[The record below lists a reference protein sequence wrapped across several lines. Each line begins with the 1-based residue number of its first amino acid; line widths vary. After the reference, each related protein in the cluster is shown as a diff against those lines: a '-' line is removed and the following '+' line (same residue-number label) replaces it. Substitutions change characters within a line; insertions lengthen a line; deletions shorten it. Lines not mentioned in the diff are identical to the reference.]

1 MKRRVVLCAL
11 MSLLLLS
18 GCGAGQGSAF
28 SLNASIV
35 GQVDTLDPAMAVGQA
50 NETVVLHLYENLMR
64 TVLTPSEET
73 ELTGGAAK
81 SYDEETNHD
90 GTVTY
95 TFHLHPDAK
104 WSDGTHVTAQ
114 DFVYA
119 WQRLVD
125 PAQGSPNH
133 SLLEMVQGYQEV
145 RAGADV
151 SELGVEAKDEDTLS
165 VTLGYKCPYFITEVC
180 TAAATMPVRQA
191 LVRDGWG
198 QDWER
203 SVTNGAY
210 QVAALREGEYLEIK
224 ANAQYHENGSGGP
237 ESIRFY
243 LADTVEDAYALFLDN
258 AVDFVAPIPNQ
269 RLAERL
275 ENKLYVQPQ
284 GLSTYTVLMNNGNE
298 AFSDPQVRRAF
309 SLAIDRS
316 ALAGLAGPGA
326 AAARGLVPGGVME
339 TKEESFRSCGGDLLG
354 TDRAYGDNCKAARE
368 SLAQAGYAD
377 GASFPAVEYLYVD
390 EEGAA
395 EAAQALVQMWKEQ
408 LGVQVST
415 RAVSGQEMEKALAD
429 GTYALA
435 AVEITSPVAD
445 AMGFL
450 ERWES
455 GNEHN
460 FAGYSNS
467 AFDTLM
473 TVVRSATDES
483 ARVACLH
490 DAETLLLEDAALAPL
505 YSVGSD
511 GESQYGFSGFY
522 QDSMDHWHLGSVML
536 TLT

>member
-1 MKRRVVLCAL
+1 M
-11 MSLLLLS
+11 
-18 GCGAGQGSAF
+18 
-28 SLNASIV
+28 
-35 GQVDTLDPAMAVGQA
+35 
-50 NETVVLHLYENLMR
+50 
-64 TVLTPSEET
+64 
-73 ELTGGAAK
+73 
-81 SYDEETNHD
+81 
-90 GTVTY
+90 
-95 TFHLHPDAK
+95 
-104 WSDGTHVTAQ
+104 
-114 DFVYA
+114 
-119 WQRLVD
+119 
-125 PAQGSPNH
+125 
-133 SLLEMVQGYQEV
+133 
-145 RAGADV
+145 
-151 SELGVEAKDEDTLS
+151 
-165 VTLGYKCPYFITEVC
+165 
-180 TAAATMPVRQA
+180 
-191 LVRDGWG
+191 
-198 QDWER
+198 
-203 SVTNGAY
+203 
-210 QVAALREGEYLEIK
+210 
-224 ANAQYHENGSGGP
+224 
-237 ESIRFY
+237 
-243 LADTVEDAYALFLDN
+243 
-258 AVDFVAPIPNQ
+258 
-269 RLAERL
+269 
-275 ENKLYVQPQ
+275 
-284 GLSTYTVLMNNGNE
+284 
-298 AFSDPQVRRAF
+298 
-309 SLAIDRS
+309 
-316 ALAGLAGPGA
+316 
-326 AAARGLVPGGVME
+326 
-339 TKEESFRSCGGDLLG
+339 
-354 TDRAYGDNCKAARE
+354 
-368 SLAQAGYAD
+368 
-377 GASFPAVEYLYVD
+377 D